1 MTNNNFSFILR
12 RFGRQKLNTFL
23 HVLGLTLGIT
33 TCLLIGLFIRYELS
47 FDAYHKKA
55 SRIYRVN
62 QVWVDF
68 GKKEFNYSTPF
79 PLAEQIRK
87 DITGIEQVTNI
98 HHPSNAMIEISPQKR
113 FKEERIIMTDPEF
126 LNVFDVE
133 MVKGNGHEALRK
145 SYQVLLTESLAK
157 KYYGNEDPMGKVF
170 IYNDKFNITVAGVI
184 KDLPGNTHL
193 PATMLMSF
201 STDESYLGTSLTHY
215 GFTSGGSTFIVLPEG
230 TKPSQSLNAALQG
243 IYDRTVNKES
253 YMGKDSRCELEIQPL
268 SDVHFNAKYGGGGQW
283 VTAIN
288 NKWLWFFGSVGLAV
302 LLLACINFVNLST
315 AQALTRAKE
324 VGVRKSI
331 GAGKFQLINQFLQ
344 ESLLLVSV
352 AAIIGIIIVKLSLP
366 YINNLVEK
374 QITFYILH
382 SPGLIGALVFGIFI
396 TALLA
401 GLYPAWLIA
410 KFQPA
415 IALKAGSVDS
425 GPQSS
430 WLRKGLVV
438 TQFTI
443 SVCLLIAVLLMG
455 KQLNYFQNKDLGF
468 NKGNTI
474 LLPIPENKNALL
486 FSNELARMPFVKDF
500 SFSTSAPGT
509 GQHWG
514 TIMSTIGREDP
525 NRKEVTLIIA
535 DDHYCSLY
543 DLKLKV
549 GRFFVSADTSSA
561 SQSLPE
567 GKRFAKVVV
576 NEKLVQELKL
586 GTNEEAIGK
595 QFWFGMN
602 GWTAVVAGV
611 VSDFNVGS
619 LREPINSTLI
629 VQSAP
634 KYNTVNIKLKSAAH
648 IPETIASLTA
658 GWKKVFPK
666 GIFEFNFLDQQL
678 NNLYKS
684 ESKLYNLF
692 TLFSVLAMLI
702 SCLGLW
708 GLVSFAAEQRIK
720 EIGIRKVLG
729 ATVPNLIALL
739 TRDFVI
745 MVSIA
750 ILIASPLAYW
760 GMSKWLE
767 EFVYRI
773 QIGWAVFA
781 IAAGMA
787 LLIAIITVSIQALRA
802 AVSNPIKSLRTE

>member
-1 MTNNNFSFILR
+1 MTNNNLSFILR
-12 RFGRQKLNTFL
+12 RFSRQKLNTFL
-23 HVLGLTLGIT
+23 HVVGLTIGIT
-33 TCLLIGLFIRYELS
+33 TCLLIGLFIKYELS
-47 FDAYHKKA
+47 FDGYHKKA

-79 PLAEQIRK
+79 PLTEQIRK

-98 HHPSNAMIEISPQKR
+98 HHPYNVMIEINPLKR

-126 LNVFDVE
+126 LDVFDVE
-133 MVKGNGHEALRK
+133 MVNGNGHEALRK
-145 SYQVLLTESLAK
+145 PYQALLTESLAK
-157 KYYGNEDPMGKVF
+157 KYYGNEDPIGKIF
-170 IYNDKFNITVAGVI
+170 LYKDKFNITVAGVI
-184 KDLPGNTHL
+184 KDFPGNTHL
-193 PATMLMSF
+193 PANMLMSF

-215 GFTSGGSTFIVLPEG
+215 GSTSGGSTFIVLPEG
-230 TKPSQSLNAALQG
+230 TQPSKALNAGLQG
-243 IYDRTVNKES
+243 IYDRTVNKEA
-253 YMGKDSRCELEIQPL
+253 YLGKDSRCELEIQPL

-288 NKWLWFFGSVGLAV
+288 NKWLWFFGTVGLAV

-331 GAGKFQLINQFLQ
+331 GAGKLQLINQFLQ

-374 QITFYILH
+374 QITFDILH
-382 SPGLIGALVFGIFI
+382 SPGLIGALLIGILI

-415 IALKAGSVDS
+415 TTLKSGSLHS

-468 NKGNTI
+468 LKENTI
-474 LLPIPENKNALL
+474 ILPIPENKNVSL
-486 FSNELARMPFVKDF
+486 FSSELSKMPFVKDF
-500 SFSTSAPGT
+500 SFSTSVPGT
-509 GQHWG
+509 GEHWG
-514 TIMSTIGREDP
+514 TIMSTIGRDDP
-525 NRKEVTLIIA
+525 NRKDVTLIIA
-535 DDHYCSLY
+535 DDHYCSMYGLQ
-543 DLKLKV
+543 LKS
-549 GRFFVSADTSSA
+549 GRFIVSADTSGA

-586 GTNEEAIGK
+586 GTNEEALGK

-602 GWTAVVAGV
+602 GWTADIVGV

-619 LREPINSTLI
+619 LREPIKSTLI

-634 KYNTVNIKLKSAAH
+634 EYATASIKIKPAAT
-648 IPETIASLTA
+648 IPETIALLNVQ
-658 GWKKVFPK
+658 WRKVFPK

-678 NNLYKS
+678 DNLYKS
-684 ESKLYNLF
+684 ESRLYSLF
-692 TLFSVLAMLI
+692 RLFSILAMLI

-729 ATVPNLIALL
+729 ATVPNLMALL
-739 TRDFVI
+739 TKDFVI

-781 IAAGMA
+781 IAAG
-787 LLIAIITVSIQALRA
+787 LVLIIAVLTVSIQALRA
-802 AVSNPIKSLRTE
+802 AVSNPVISLRSE